1 MTFTEKRAL
10 ARAAVN
16 AARFRSILPPGEC
29 DNDTVVAFLKCRRE
43 EIVATARSALG
54 NHARA
59 YDAEEILGLLYGKI
73 PHEESVVLPA
83 A

>member
-10 ARAAVN
+10 ARAAVS
-16 AARFRSILPPGEC
+16 ATQFRSTLPAGEC

-43 EIVATARSALG
+43 EIVAAARLALG
-54 NHARA
+54 DDAGA
-59 YDAEEILGLLYGKI
+59 YDAEEILSLLYGKA
-73 PHEESVVLPA
+73 PQEESAILSA